1 MKKQIKAAT
10 AVDADFYNE
19 LQGLFDDFVDDDITE
34 LAIDGEQF
42 NQLSEATDRLFE
54 RLLNFLD
61 IPKIDR

>member
-42 NQLSEATDRLFE
+42 NQLLEATDRLFE
-54 RLLNFLD
+54 HLLNFLD
-61 IPKIDR
+61 TPKIDR